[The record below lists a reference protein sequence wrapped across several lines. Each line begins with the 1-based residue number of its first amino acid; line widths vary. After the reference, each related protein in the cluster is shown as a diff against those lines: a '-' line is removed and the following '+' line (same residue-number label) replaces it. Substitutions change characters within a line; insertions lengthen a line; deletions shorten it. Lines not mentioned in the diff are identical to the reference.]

1 MVMLIGAS
9 GPAAAGKPARSA
21 STTTAALT
29 AIGIV
34 YGDLG
39 TSPLYTLQ
47 TIVQA
52 VGGRFS
58 AETALGVLSLIVW
71 TLIITISIK

>member
-1 MVMLIGAS
+1 MLAATMLTQPSGRNSGAES
-9 GPAAAGKPARSA
+9 APSVSPVAAG
-21 STTTAALT
+21 LT

-47 TIVQA
+47 TIAQA
-52 VGGRFS
+52 MGGTVT
-58 AETALGVLSLIVW
+58 AESG
-71 TLIITISIK
+71 